1 MTKRFLLYTYI
12 LLLLPIVL
20 SAQSALQDSLQNAL
34 GKAIS
39 EQAKIETLTNLMDI
53 SKGDD
58 ILKYGKQVYAE
69 ALRMNNDYYKEA
81 ALAAILRQYVNTDQ
95 KDSANL
101 YLAEAERS
109 LKGESKTCL
118 VSYMRMILD
127 TRVVSYTTSEERLRI
142 IKEYMV
148 ALETDKSLSPYQVI
162 SYNYVVGMAV
172 AGNLLIGFNVMAD
185 TGKNEL
191 KEAKFYF
198 LDIVKIVEKMPI
210 RQAYYFL
217 PNIYFMLCNL
227 SNDSNERAQ
236 YATAML
242 NLIKS
247 YANENEM
254 KRRPYA
260 INKRH
265 LLNAY
270 TNLAISTDA
279 IGKDLGATYYHEL
292 VKLLKQYPEAANIT
306 PEYEYYFTSA
316 NYYYCLRDFK
326 RYIQFN
332 DSLIEFFKG
341 AHYENEIISCVTGK
355 IAAYDSLGM
364 YKEAY
369 ENYKDFTI
377 LQDSAN
383 ARILRQKLE
392 GLEIQ
397 ESVNNLV
404 VEKRSLE
411 LDLQKAKN
419 QNYLFLA
426 LSILALGG
434 LIFIFFRLG
443 KMKSLYRELRE
454 SNQKVLTANR
464 KAMESEE
471 MKTAFIR
478 NMSHEIRTPLNAING
493 FSELIADDSVS
504 TEEKKA
510 FSQIIHDN
518 CFHLTTML
526 NSLLEIAQLD
536 GTSDT
541 FPLTP
546 IHIKEICEH
555 EIEQAKKFRQQP
567 DIEYR
572 LNGDPDND
580 MVLTNRTYFSLVLS
594 HLLAN
599 SSKFTEK
606 GSITIAYRLDNGK
619 NQATFT
625 ITDTGCGIPADKQE
639 WIFERFTKANN
650 FVPGS
655 GLGLY
660 LCRLILKRLNGKIK
674 VDSTYTDGA
683 RLVITM
689 PIATPG
695 ESTK

>member
-198 LDIVKIVEKMPI
+198 QDIVKIVEKMPI

-217 PNIYFMLCNL
+217 PNIYLMLCNL

>member
-198 LDIVKIVEKMPI
+198 QDIVKIVEKMPI

-217 PNIYFMLCNL
+217 PNIYLMLCNL

-572 LNGDPDND
+572 LNGDADND

-660 LCRLILKRLNGKIK
+660 LCRLILKRLNGNIK

-695 ESTK
+695 ESSL